1 MEQEQF
7 KDEETEE
14 MTSYTVCVTGGAGL
28 IASSLIKKII
38 QRGHMVHATL
48 RSLDDKS
55 KVGLLRELPGA
66 ETRLVLFEAD
76 ADRPHLYEAAIKGCD
91 FVFHVATVFLRP
103 NSKWDDAIEG
113 VVGLARNVAKYCI
126 ESGTVKRLIYTG
138 SVVSASP
145 IKEDGSGFKDT
156 MDESSYTPLKLSAYT
171 DSKTLGGTEVLR
183 FGCDQEDG
191 KSTAMEV
198 VSLDL
203 GLTGGDTLLPY
214 MSSSVLIMASLVT
227 NDETQIKFLL
237 FLEELLGKVPIVHMD
252 DVCEAHIFCM
262 EQKSMNGRFL
272 CASSYVSSAE
282 IAQYYSQAF
291 PQLRV
296 QLKYLDGPMRNIR
309 WGSTKL
315 IDKGFMYK
323 HDTMGS
329 ILDDT
334 VACATRLGYL

>member
-1 MEQEQF
+1 MA
-7 KDEETEE
+7 
-14 MTSYTVCVTGGAGL
+14 SYTVCVTGGAGL
-28 IASSLIKKII
+28 IASSLIKKLL
-38 QRGHMVHATL
+38 QRGHTVHATL
-48 RSLDDKS
+48 RSLDDES

-76 ADRPHLYEAAIKGCD
+76 ADRPHLFKAAIKGCD
-91 FVFHVATVFLRP
+91 FVFHVATVFLQP
-103 NSKWDDAIEG
+103 NSKEDGSDI
-113 VVGLARNVAKYCI
+113 ARF
-126 ESGTVKRLIYTG
+126 VKRLIYTG
-138 SVVSASP
+138 SVVSVSP

-156 MDESSYTPLKLSAYT
+156 IDESCYTPLKLSVPFGNDAWQAYT
-171 DSKTLGGTEVLR
+171 DSKTLAEKEVLR

-191 KSTAMEV
+191 KSMAMEV

-203 GLTGGDTLLPY
+203 GLVGGDTLLPY
-214 MSSSVLIMASLVT
+214 MSSSLLMVASLVS
-227 NDETQIKFLL
+227 NDETEIKGVL

-252 DVCEAHIFCM
+252 DVCEVHIFCM

-296 QLKYLDGPMRNIR
+296 QLKYLDGPKRNIR

-315 IDKGFMYK
+315 IDKGFKYK

>member
-1 MEQEQF
+1 MA
-7 KDEETEE
+7 
-14 MTSYTVCVTGGAGL
+14 SYTVCVTGGAGL
-28 IASSLIKKII
+28 IASSLIKKLL
-38 QRGHMVHATL
+38 QRGHTVHATL

-55 KVGLLRELPGA
+55 KVGLLREQPGA

-91 FVFHVATVFLRP
+91 FVFHVATVFLGP
-103 NSKWDDAIEG
+103 NSKYDDIIEG
-113 VVGLARNVAKYCI
+113 VVGLVRNIAKYCI
-126 ESGTVKRLIYTG
+126 ESGTVKRLIYAG

-156 MDESSYTPLKLSAYT
+156 IDESCYTPLKLLVPFSDDGWQAYT
-171 DSKTLGGTEVLR
+171 DSKTLGGKEVLR

-191 KSTAMEV
+191 KSMAMEV
-198 VSLDL
+198 VCLDL
-203 GLTGGDTLLPY
+203 GLVGGDTLLPC
-214 MSSSVLIMASLVT
+214 MSSSLLVMASPVK
-227 NDETQIKFLL
+227 NDETEIKPLL

-272 CASSYVSSAE
+272 CASSFVSSAE

-296 QLKYLDGPMRNIR
+296 QLKYLDGPKRNIR
-309 WGSTKL
+309 WRSTKL
-315 IDKGFMYK
+315 IDKGFKYK